1 MSTISDTENEMF
13 ILANIFCQTRD
24 NYLLF
29 YIVEKNALQS
39 VTFNF

>member
-13 ILANIFCQTRD
+13 ILANISCQTRD
-24 NYLLF
+24 NYLF

-39 VTFNF
+39 VTFDF